1 MSAYPE
7 QFEISHSIQKRKRD
21 ESRRM
26 EVTTGKLE
34 RGRGLLPGN
43 SIPIVICELHS
54 LGHYEGVGV
63 GGMECIR
70 QKCNGCTTY
79 IEYQGPH
86 FAVS

>member
-1 MSAYPE
+1 MLTYPE
-7 QFEISHSIQKRKRD
+7 HLEVSHSLQKRKRD

-54 LGHYEGVGV
+54 LGHYEGVG
-63 GGMECIR
+63 GGEGDGM
-70 QKCNGCTTY
+70 
-79 IEYQGPH
+79 H
-86 FAVS
+86 